1 MPWTPPTVD
10 TFKIRFPRFVNV
22 DDELVEMLL
31 EEAGNQVGETW
42 VERDRTPAI
51 LYLTAHLLVM
61 EGYGV
66 LTPGGNGSSP
76 NTAGQLK
83 RRKVGDVEVEYQ
95 NANEALGTGNGGMD
109 RSGYNLTPYGRQF
122 LLIMRRNFPAV
133 AVV

>member
-1 MPWTPPTVD
+1 M
-10 TFKIRFPRFVNV
+10 I
-22 DDELVEMLL
+22 L
-31 EEAGNQVGETW
+31 EEAIKRVGPTW

-51 LYLTAHLLVM
+51 LYLSAHLLTL

-66 LTPGGNGSSP
+66 LSPGGNGSSP
-76 NTAGQLK
+76 NTAGHLK

-109 RSGYNLTPYGRQF
+109 RNGYNLTPYGRQF